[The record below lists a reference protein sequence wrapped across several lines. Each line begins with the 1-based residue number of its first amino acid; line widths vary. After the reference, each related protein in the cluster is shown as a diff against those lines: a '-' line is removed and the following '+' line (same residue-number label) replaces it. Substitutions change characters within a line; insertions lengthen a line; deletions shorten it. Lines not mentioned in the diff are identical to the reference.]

1 MRTIITGGTGLIGRA
16 LARELL
22 GAGHEVV
29 VLSRAPE
36 RVRGLPA
43 GVRAERWDARTAAGW
58 AARVEGVHAI
68 VNLAG
73 ENLAAWPWSPQRMR
87 VFRDSRVNAGQAVV
101 AAVEAADQKP
111 KVVIQ
116 ASAVGYYGP
125 RGDEEV
131 PESDPPG
138 DNFLA
143 RLAVDW
149 ESSTAPVEAI
159 GVRRAVIRTGL
170 VLSREGGPLRR
181 MLLPFRLG
189 VGGPLGSGRQWW
201 PWIHI
206 ADEVGAIRF
215 LIEHDGAQGAFNLA
229 APHALTNAEFSRLL
243 GRVLGRP
250 ALLPAPAPV
259 LGAVLGELSTVLLDG
274 QRAVPRR
281 LLGDGYT
288 FRFSEPE
295 AAIRDWVR

>member
-16 LARELL
+16 LAQELL

-36 RVRGLPA
+36 RARGLPA
-43 GVRAERWDARTAAGW
+43 GVRAERWDPRTA
-58 AARVEGVHAI
+58 EGLAPLSEGTHAI

-87 VFRDSRVNAGQAVV
+87 VFRESRVNAGQAVV

-138 DNFLA
+138 DDFLA

-149 ESSTAPVEAI
+149 ESSTAPVETI

-229 APHALTNAEFSRLL
+229 APHPLTNGEFSRLL

-259 LGAVLGELSTVLLDG
+259 LRLVLGELSTVLLDG